1 MKVCPQREG
10 TGSNYTR
17 EQRAPFGG
25 LDPVPV
31 CFLQRVG
38 KRYPFKAVRT
48 LKKKKKREKKRRK
61 AEKKKKK
68 SLLTEQGK
76 KSLLTEPIWEHK
88 ALSRTSLIFCARCK
102 SILREAPKKGACQP
116 EERL

>member
-1 MKVCPQREG
+1 MKVRPQREG

-48 LKKKKKREKKRRK
+48 LKKKKKREKKEEKQKKRRK
-61 AEKKKKK
+61 KIPSDRTRKKIP
-68 SLLTEQGK
+68 SD
-76 KSLLTEPIWEHK
+76 
-88 ALSRTSLIFCARCK
+88 RTYL
-102 SILREAPKKGACQP
+102 GA
-116 EERL
+116 